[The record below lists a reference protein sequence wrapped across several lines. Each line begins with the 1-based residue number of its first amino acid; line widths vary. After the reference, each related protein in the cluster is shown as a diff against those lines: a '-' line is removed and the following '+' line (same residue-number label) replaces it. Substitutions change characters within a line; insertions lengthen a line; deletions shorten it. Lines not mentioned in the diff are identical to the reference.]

1 MDARHACYLQAKRIV
16 ETADELPPEER
27 ADFVARECAGE
38 AALLAEV
45 AWMRKAVA
53 SETTLHAPRWE
64 MAEPPELAGEQLCA
78 QAARDY
84 RVLQRIG
91 HGGMGVV
98 YLAERMQDGFVQRV
112 ALKLLRRASG
122 DAGAAL
128 ERFQRERALLARLEH
143 PGIARLVDG
152 GLLSDGQPFLAIE
165 YVEGEHIDAWCR
177 EHSPDL
183 RRRLELFLQV
193 CAAVEFAHSHLVIHR
208 DLKPGNILVTAQ
220 GHTKLLDFGIARLL
234 EAADDAPADA
244 TEFGQQA
251 LTIAYASPEQIKQ
264 KPLSVAT
271 DIYSLGVV
279 LYQLVCGRQPF
290 AHHASSFDVTRAI
303 VAGEVIP
310 PSRQAPAAGGMEK
323 VPADIDAIVL
333 KSMRPVPAERYTTV
347 AALAADVRRF
357 LARRPVEARRGH
369 VGYRTRRFVQRNRW
383 PIMAGAALAATL
395 VAGIA
400 VSLSSLEQARVQQ
413 RLAEERQGQLER
425 ITEFQRGVL
434 ETVDIDAMGYALA
447 EAQREAVQA
456 ALGDDSGQA
465 DARAL
470 DAAFASVPA
479 TDIAR
484 AALDRYVV
492 SHALER
498 VEHDF
503 ADSPLLAA
511 DLRQSMARVLM
522 GIGQFG
528 SAVEELQ
535 QVLDER
541 RQSLPDGD
549 PRIAAALVDLGQAHY
564 RRGDLDAAARSFDEA
579 MRRRGRLAEGDPL
592 RLAIESGNARLLSAR
607 GRHGEAL
614 EAQRALID
622 RWSQVLSLE
631 SPGLLE
637 LRRDEVH
644 TLMQLGRRPEA
655 RSRMQALLPA
665 YERSFG
671 ANAPATLSARLT
683 LANLTNMLNDYEVS
697 LREARAVARERE
709 RALGHDHPD
718 TLQALALVGANR
730 VRLAQEEPAFAEVEI
745 AMRDLIQRQERIL
758 GRDHPQTLA
767 SMSELVRLLGKQ
779 GDRGKSRQA
788 IALQR
793 QIMLARQR
801 TLGELHVDSVVA
813 LGALA
818 SLQAHAGMRDESVR
832 NARLALERYEKVVPG
847 HRWISATWDVIGRA
861 EFNAGNLR
869 AARDAHHQALVLRA
883 EQGGPFDAHTIESA
897 SRLYVAL
904 YRLGDRESMEQVR
917 RRYLEPVIA
926 LETSAL
932 NAAMRDIR
940 ESALLA
946 LEGVPK

>member
-16 ETADELPPEER
+16 EVADELPPEER
-27 ADFVARECAGE
+27 ADFVARECAGD

-78 QAARDY
+78 EAARDY

-112 ALKLLRRASG
+112 ALKLLRRVTGDSG
-122 DAGAAL
+122 KTL

-234 EAADDAPADA
+234 EAADGAPADA

-251 LTIAYASPEQIKQ
+251 LTIAYASPEQIRQ

-303 VAGEVIP
+303 VAGEVVP
-310 PSRQAPAAGGMEK
+310 PSRQVPAAGGMEK

-333 KSMRPVPAERYTTV
+333 KSMRPASAERYTTV
-347 AALAADVRRF
+347 AALATDVRRF

-369 VGYRTRRFVQRNRW
+369 VGYRARRFVERNRW
-383 PIMAGAALAATL
+383 PIMAGGALAATL

-400 VSLSSLEQARVQQ
+400 VSLSSLQQARVQQ

-425 ITEFQRGVL
+425 ITAFQRGVL

-456 ALGDDSGQA
+456 ALGDDSGQT

-484 AALDRYVV
+484 DALERYVV

-535 QVLDER
+535 QVLEER

-564 RRGDLDAAARSFDEA
+564 RRGDLDEAAPLWVV
-579 MRRRGRLAEGDPL
+579 RLVDGKGTVTKASSIDKVRKP
-592 RLAIESGNARLLSAR
+592 S
-607 GRHGEAL
+607 AL
-614 EAQRALID
+614 EQTYYPYVSSHRK
-622 RWSQVLSLE
+622 V
-631 SPGLLE
+631 
-637 LRRDEVH
+637 
-644 TLMQLGRRPEA
+644 
-655 RSRMQALLPA
+655 
-665 YERSFG
+665 F
-671 ANAPATLSARLT
+671 RLT
-683 LANLTNMLNDYEVS
+683 FPRYDA
-697 LREARAVARERE
+697 
-709 RALGHDHPD
+709 
-718 TLQALALVGANR
+718 
-730 VRLAQEEPAFAEVEI
+730 
-745 AMRDLIQRQERIL
+745 
-758 GRDHPQTLA
+758 
-767 SMSELVRLLGKQ
+767 
-779 GDRGKSRQA
+779 
-788 IALQR
+788 
-793 QIMLARQR
+793 
-801 TLGELHVDSVVA
+801 
-813 LGALA
+813 
-818 SLQAHAGMRDESVR
+818 AG
-832 NARLALERYEKVVPG
+832 
-847 HRWISATWDVIGRA
+847 
-861 EFNAGNLR
+861 
-869 AARDAHHQALVLRA
+869 
-883 EQGGPFDAHTIESA
+883 AHTIDPKSEWFGLQFSGAQGKMTLEWRLQSA
-897 SRLYVAL
+897 
-904 YRLGDRESMEQVR
+904 E
-917 RRYLEPVIA
+917 
-926 LETSAL
+926 
-932 NAAMRDIR
+932 
-940 ESALLA
+940 
-946 LEGVPK
+946 